1 MRGPKNAWRE
11 REQKKKRIAKITTLK
26 KYAKLAKKEGIV
38 SDRVRLDSNKP
49 DNEEASNGHR
59 ADSSSKNR
67 PKPGNQSQQPPKLT
81 PLQEQK
87 ASRDEFFAQKE
98 AEKKAALKKRKDMH
112 KIMTQ
117 RTSRG
122 QPVMAGRIKNILGKL
137 LDEAKGNQK

>member
-11 REQKKKRIAKITTLK
+11 REQKKKHIAKIATLK

-38 SDRVRLDSNKP
+38 SDRVRLDSNKTENKGSS
-49 DNEEASNGHR
+49 NENR
-59 ADSSSKNR
+59 VPPPSKNR
-67 PKPGNQSQQPPKLT
+67 PKQNVQQQSSKPT
-81 PLQEQK
+81 PLEEQR
-87 ASRDEFFAQKE
+87 ASRDEYFAQKE
-98 AEKKAALKKRKDMH
+98 AEKKAAMKKRKDMH

-137 LDEAKGNQK
+137 LDEAKNNHK

>member
-11 REQKKKRIAKITTLK
+11 REQKKKHIAKIVTLK

-49 DNEEASNGHR
+49 DSEGNTNENRASTP
-59 ADSSSKNR
+59 SKNR
-67 PKPGNQSQQPPKLT
+67 PKPSNQSAPPKPT
-81 PLQEQK
+81 PLQEQR

-98 AEKKAALKKRKDMH
+98 TEKKTAMKKRKDMH

-137 LDEAKGNQK
+137 LDEAKTNHK